1 MINSLNKFKAIE
13 ENEKLLLVYQG
24 IVTDKLTSN
33 LFVLA
38 EKKLAMV
45 EYNTRYKKK
54 VYNILVEVLQ
64 NVYHNQKEL
73 KSCAINVQEIFLML
87 VKSPSF
93 YRIASG
99 NYIHARNIDYL
110 RNRISQINK
119 LGRDELREKYRSK
132 LDGRVLSEKGGAGLG
147 LLDMARKSGE
157 PLEFGFKKI
166 NSDYAY
172 FSLQAKVNF

>member
-1 MINSLNKFKAIE
+1 MINALNKFKVLE
-13 ENEKLLLVYQG
+13 ENEELILVYQG
-24 IVTDKLTSN
+24 MVTDKLTSN
-33 LFVLA
+33 LFDLA
-38 EKKLAMV
+38 EKKLAMM

-73 KSCAINVQEIFLML
+73 KSSTINFQEIFLML
-87 VKSPSF
+87 VRSPTY

-99 NYIHARNIDYL
+99 NYIHAQNIDYL
-110 RNRISQINK
+110 RSRIIQINS
-119 LGRDELREKYRSK
+119 LGRDKLREQYRRK
-132 LDGRVLSEKGGAGLG
+132 LDDGVLSEKGGAGLG
-147 LLDMARKSGE
+147 LMDMARKSGE

-166 NSDYAY
+166 DSDYAY